1 MSVQDATD
9 LATAVRAGNV
19 SATEVARYA
28 LDRAGADD
36 LGAVWLVTE
45 ERALREAAAVDA
57 AVAGGRDPGPP
68 AGVPG
73 GWEDP
78 IDTRGIRTTHGSA
91 IHPRHRPP
99 RDARVGPPA

>member
-1 MSVQDATD
+1 MQDATD

-28 LDRAGADD
+28 LDRAGADE

-57 AVAGGRDPGPP
+57 AVARW
-68 AGVPG
+68 A
-73 GWEDP
+73 
-78 IDTRGIRTTHGSA
+78 
-91 IHPRHRPP
+91 
-99 RDARVGPPA
+99 